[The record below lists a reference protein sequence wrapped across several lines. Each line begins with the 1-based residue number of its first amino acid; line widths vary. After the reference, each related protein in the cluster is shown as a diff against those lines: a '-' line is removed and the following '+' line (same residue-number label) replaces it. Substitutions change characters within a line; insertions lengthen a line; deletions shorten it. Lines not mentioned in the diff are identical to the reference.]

1 MFDRLYR
8 GVMKINRVAAGIA
21 AISVLLMV
29 VLVFSSVVMRYIFGK
44 PVIWVPDIPIYLLL
58 LSAFVGAGY
67 TLQRGAH
74 ISCDVLILRL
84 QPRIRRI
91 LFLISAPF
99 GVIFCLILAWQL
111 WHLLVRAYE
120 RAEMSFSLLH
130 IPMIYPYSLAVAG
143 VLLLI
148 LTYLFKIG
156 SVILKRRP
164 EELPEH
170 PELE

>member
-1 MFDRLYR
+1 
-8 GVMKINRVAAGIA
+8 MKINRVAAGIA

-29 VLVFSSVVMRYIFGK
+29 VLVFFSVVMRYIFGK
-44 PVIWVPDIPIYLLL
+44 PVIWVPDIPIYLLM

-67 TLQRGAH
+67 TLQRGSH

-111 WHLLVRAYE
+111 WRLLVRAYE
-120 RAEMSFSLLH
+120 RGEMSFSLLN

-148 LTYLFKIG
+148 LTYLFEIG

-164 EELPEH
+164 EELSKH
-170 PELE
+170 RELE